1 VNLGRAKTRQRKS
14 EAILQNEANTTK
26 GTNKMKSLFNFK
38 MTTRLLVGIFPLVC
52 LVLSQ
57 IAQAVVPAPDGG
69 YPSFNTAEGTNA
81 LKNLTTGVGNA
92 AVGWYSLFSN
102 TDGSFNT
109 ALGTGT
115 LLSNIGDQST
125 LEGTQNTAIGT
136 AALLFNTTG
145 RMNTAA
151 GSRALFSNITGN
163 FNTATGDSAL
173 VSNTGGSNTA
183 IGAGALFSNTTGN
196 FNTAVGEGAGHNQ
209 TTGSNNVYIGRTG
222 AEAGESNAC
231 RIASIFGQTTL
242 GAGTQV
248 FIDPNNRLG
257 TMTSSRR
264 FKEEIKPIGAASDEL
279 YALQPVTFHYKKQ
292 IDPAGISQFGLV
304 AEDVEKVNPALI
316 VRDKEGKPYTVR
328 YDAVNAMLLNE
339 FLKEHRKVEQLKKDF
354 ESKLAE
360 QQTQIEALTAG
371 LQRVSAQLETSKAA
385 PQIVRKD

>member
-1 VNLGRAKTRQRKS
+1 
-14 EAILQNEANTTK
+14 
-26 GTNKMKSLFNFK
+26 MKSLFNFK

-52 LVLSQ
+52 LALSQ

-92 AVGWYSLFSN
+92 AVGGYSLFSN

-109 ALGTGT
+109 ALGAGT

-136 AALLFNTTG
+136 VALLFNTTG
-145 RMNTAA
+145 RMNTAT
-151 GSRALFSNITGN
+151 GSRALFSNTTGN

-173 VSNTGGSNTA
+173 VSNTIGGFNTA
-183 IGAGALFSNTTGN
+183 IGEGALFSNTTGY
-196 FNTAVGEGAGHNQ
+196 FNTAIGESAGHNQ
-209 TTGSNNVYIGRTG
+209 TTGSHNVYIGAGTS

-231 RIASIFGQTTL
+231 RIGSIFGQTSM
-242 GAGTQV
+242 GGTQV
-248 FIDPNNRLG
+248 FIDVNNKLG

-279 YALQPVTFHYKKQ
+279 YALQPVTFHYKSDAKGT
-292 IDPAGISQFGLV
+292 PQFGLIAEEV
-304 AEDVEKVNPALI
+304 AKVNPAL
-316 VRDKEGKPYTVR
+316 VLPDKEGKPYTVR

-339 FLKEHRKVEQLKKDF
+339 FLKEHQEVEQLRNHF
-354 ESKLAE
+354 EATVA
-360 QQTQIEALTAG
+360 QQQKEIAALTATVKE
-371 LQRVSAQLETSKAA
+371 QAAQIEKVSTQVEINRLAR
-385 PQIVRKD
+385 QIVRNYR